1 MYTKEYEKNGDKD
14 MWNTETIE
22 RIEGLA
28 QNLGLDPKDARFQE
42 GIFLAKHIEK
52 CRYCSMLWNAAN
64 EVTSSHAREDAT

>member
-1 MYTKEYEKNGDKD
+1 LHTKESEKNSDID
-14 MWNTETIE
+14 MWNAEKIE

-52 CRYCSMLWNAAN
+52 CRYCSMLWDAAN